1 MLRKNCQGWKYAK
14 LLKLNQVKVLTL
26 NLLIHYSAPSI
37 KYLVQKMGSKQKNL
51 YLHKKNVKKHLI
63 KNLIQTIMIVKSIKN
78 NLLFLIYNS
87 WHIYPLKN

>member
-1 MLRKNCQGWKYAK
+1 M
-14 LLKLNQVKVLTL
+14 

-78 NLLFLIYNS
+78 NLLFLTQVFQSIQVTAQSNQV
-87 WHIYPLKN
+87 IRVNQAKMKRIF

>member
-1 MLRKNCQGWKYAK
+1 M
-14 LLKLNQVKVLTL
+14 

-63 KNLIQTIMIVKSIKN
+63 KNLIQTIMIAKSIKN
-78 NLLFLIYNS
+78 NLLFLTQVFQSIQVTAQSSRVIRVNQAKMKR
-87 WHIYPLKN
+87 IF